1 MKKYII
7 LLIVG
12 ALIATHYSKVNDL
25 SASANSKNVQIQQNQ
40 LGEYQK
46 EKERE
51 EELKKL
57 QDPTIIRDKINKVG
71 KLTSLEGNYK
81 YWSKITDK
89 GLFDL
94 TLREITLDFSFKF
107 GIGISME
114 YINVYKVDGT
124 TVFVKIPRNRMQL
137 QYIQMNPDSKII
149 DGKKMLLV
157 SQFKPSDVEVLI
169 EQSQQNVVN
178 KIGVDSKLFDSALYN
193 LQDELEKLIKGLGH
207 YETVIFDEIV

>member
-12 ALIATHYSKVNDL
+12 ALIATHYSKVNNL

-46 EKERE
+46 EKDRE
-51 EELKKL
+51 EELRKL

>member
-12 ALIATHYSKVNDL
+12 ALIATHYSKVNNL

-46 EKERE
+46 EKDRE
-51 EELKKL
+51 EELRKL

-114 YINVYKVDGT
+114 YINVYKVEGT

-137 QYIQMNPDSKII
+137 QYIQMNPESKII
-149 DGKKMLLV
+149 NDKKMLLV

-178 KIGVDSKLFDSALYN
+178 KIGADAKIFDSALYN
-193 LQDELEKLIKGLGH
+193 LQDELEKLIKGLGY

>member
-46 EKERE
+46 EKERA

-114 YINVYKVDGT
+114 YINVYKVEGT

-193 LQDELEKLIKGLGH
+193 LQDELEKLIKGLGY

>member
-12 ALIATHYSKVNDL
+12 ALIATHYSKVNNL

-46 EKERE
+46 EKDRE
-51 EELKKL
+51 EELRKL

-114 YINVYKVDGT
+114 YINVYKVEGT

-178 KIGVDSKLFDSALYN
+178 KIGVDAKIFDSALYN
-193 LQDELEKLIKGLGH
+193 LQDELEKLIKGLGY

>member
-12 ALIATHYSKVNDL
+12 ALIATHYSKVNNL

-46 EKERE
+46 EKDRE
-51 EELKKL
+51 EELRKL

-114 YINVYKVDGT
+114 YINVYKVEGT

>member
-12 ALIATHYSKVNDL
+12 ALIATHYSKINDL
-25 SASANSKNVQIQQNQ
+25 SASTNSKNVQIQQNQ

-46 EKERE
+46 EKERA
-51 EELKKL
+51 EELRKL
-57 QDPTIIRDKINKVG
+57 QDPTIIRDKINKVD

-193 LQDELEKLIKGLGH
+193 LQDELEKLILSMGYYK
-207 YETVIFDEIV
+207 TVIFDEVV

>member
-25 SASANSKNVQIQQNQ
+25 SASTNSKNVQIQQNQ

-46 EKERE
+46 EKERA

-178 KIGVDSKLFDSALYN
+178 KIGADAKIFDSALYN
-193 LQDELEKLIKGLGH
+193 LQDELEKLIKGLGY
-207 YETVIFDEIV
+207 YETVIFDEV

>member
-1 MKKYII
+1 MKKYIV

-46 EKERE
+46 EKERT

-178 KIGVDSKLFDSALYN
+178 KIGADAKIFDSALYN
-193 LQDELEKLIKGLGH
+193 LQDELEKLIKGLGY
-207 YETVIFDEIV
+207 YETVIFDEV

>member
-25 SASANSKNVQIQQNQ
+25 SASTNSKNVQIQQNQ

-46 EKERE
+46 EKERA

-114 YINVYKVDGT
+114 YINVYKVEGT

-137 QYIQMNPDSKII
+137 QYIQMNPESKII
-149 DGKKMLLV
+149 NDKKMLLV

-178 KIGVDSKLFDSALYN
+178 KIGADAKIFDSALYN
-193 LQDELEKLIKGLGH
+193 LQDELEKLIKGLGY

>member
-1 MKKYII
+1 
-7 LLIVG
+7 
-12 ALIATHYSKVNDL
+12 
-25 SASANSKNVQIQQNQ
+25 
-40 LGEYQK
+40 
-46 EKERE
+46 
-51 EELKKL
+51 
-57 QDPTIIRDKINKVG
+57 
-71 KLTSLEGNYK
+71 
-81 YWSKITDK
+81 
-89 GLFDL
+89 
-94 TLREITLDFSFKF
+94 
-107 GIGISME
+107 ME

-178 KIGVDSKLFDSALYN
+178 KIGVDAKIFDSALYN
-193 LQDELEKLIKGLGH
+193 LQDELEKLIKGLGY

>member
-1 MKKYII
+1 MKKYLI

-46 EKERE
+46 EKERA

-114 YINVYKVDGT
+114 YINVYKVEGT

-178 KIGVDSKLFDSALYN
+178 KIGVDTKLFDSALYN
-193 LQDELEKLIKGLGH
+193 LQDELEKLIKGLGY

>member
-1 MKKYII
+1 MKKYLI

-40 LGEYQK
+40 LGDYQK
-46 EKERE
+46 EKDKI
-51 EELKKL
+51 EELRKL

-137 QYIQMNPDSKII
+137 QYIQMNPESKII
-149 DGKKMLLV
+149 NDKKMLLV

-193 LQDELEKLIKGLGH
+193 LQDELEKLILSMGY
-207 YETVIFDEIV
+207 YETVIFDEVV

>member
-46 EKERE
+46 EKDRE
-51 EELKKL
+51 EELRKL